1 MQDAVSAVEAF
12 YQGIRKYV
20 VHAAS
25 LGWLFTDSYD
35 RHFIEDTS
43 FSRIAKK
50 ETYSSQN
57 DAILFQSQPTLL
69 PLDSTQVLQKIIN
82 ENSIVEKYNY
92 LRKLISTS
100 DANLVN
106 DSFRGDSCDDLGHA
120 VEEVFKSGDLNIVV
134 VGAGVCGLF
143 LANSLKHC
151 FGDQA
156 NILVLDNRST
166 FPNTRERFQRNWLT
180 HIPTDLF
187 KSHQPSS
194 VKYLTECFGS
204 NGAIGIPI
212 NILEA
217 ILQLSSKDQ
226 GVKFYFSKELDYSS
240 LKNNV
245 IDLIFDA
252 TGSRLIEAVY
262 SPSPSI
268 PKEINVDIAKASMDF
283 KAAGINQLYNIP
295 GEGAEH
301 LKVVL
306 KSRGDLHSPYI
317 GGTRICTH
325 MIKLTGIPIKLIGTI
340 LESIKEINSLNLFY
354 VWKGLLKDEINE
366 GLIIVNLLRSEYE
379 FLTSRID
386 APIKLKYFLTA
397 ESNIANHLN
406 KNIISIF
413 EKLALLDVDAQVTI
427 EAPFNYSPYINLNA
441 DSGSLYEKRV
451 FPVGDSLFCGNPKMG
466 NGLGNHLRFINA
478 LIEKMVEI

>member
-1 MQDAVSAVEAF
+1 MITLVS
-12 YQGIRKYV
+12 
-20 VHAAS
+20 
-25 LGWLFTDSYD
+25 
-35 RHFIEDTS
+35 
-43 FSRIAKK
+43 
-50 ETYSSQN
+50 
-57 DAILFQSQPTLL
+57 
-69 PLDSTQVLQKIIN
+69 
-82 ENSIVEKYNY
+82 
-92 LRKLISTS
+92 
-100 DANLVN
+100 
-106 DSFRGDSCDDLGHA
+106 
-120 VEEVFKSGDLNIVV
+120 
-134 VGAGVCGLF
+134 
-143 LANSLKHC
+143 
-151 FGDQA
+151 
-156 NILVLDNRST
+156 
-166 FPNTRERFQRNWLT
+166 
-180 HIPTDLF
+180 
-187 KSHQPSS
+187 
-194 VKYLTECFGS
+194 
-204 NGAIGIPI
+204 
-212 NILEA
+212 
-217 ILQLSSKDQ
+217 
-226 GVKFYFSKELDYSS
+226 
-240 LKNNV
+240 KNNV

-427 EAPFNYSPYINLNA
+427 EAP
-441 DSGSLYEKRV
+441 
-451 FPVGDSLFCGNPKMG
+451 
-466 NGLGNHLRFINA
+466 
-478 LIEKMVEI
+478 